1 MINKNI
7 ITAAALVL
15 FGSAFQANAQ
25 TDIVVKGTVK
35 DIYGNPLPGVVVSAN
50 HKDLYITDKNG
61 EYTATTDRSDKLTF
75 SLLGYK
81 QAELPAS
88 GTMEVVLEDD
98 AHNLAQL
105 TSAIQTSTERSF
117 LTPFRPSPV
126 KLFQS
131 RSCQDSRVPSQVSS
145 QVSPPSS
152 LHSSL
157 LLKLSIC
164 TSAVSPPFMA
174 VVQVS

>member
-61 EYTATTDRSDKLTF
+61 E
-75 SLLGYK
+75 
-81 QAELPAS
+81 
-88 GTMEVVLEDD
+88 
-98 AHNLAQL
+98 
-105 TSAIQTSTERSF
+105 
-117 LTPFRPSPV
+117 
-126 KLFQS
+126 
-131 RSCQDSRVPSQVSS
+131 
-145 QVSPPSS
+145 
-152 LHSSL
+152 
-157 LLKLSIC
+157 
-164 TSAVSPPFMA
+164 
-174 VVQVS
+174 